1 MTTTAVTMEELES
14 EHAELLPSRET
25 LTTCGNYSHHSSGNS
40 YSFSSVNQYG
50 AGNVNG
56 SHNFLSGD
64 GNINVSNNQ
73 IVIL

>member
-25 LTTCGNYSHHSSGNS
+25 LTTCGNYYQHSSSS

-73 IVIL
+73 IVVL